1 MDAPDEP
8 IRLLLVD
15 GLPKSDTALQSELA
29 ELTGGVVEKQ
39 SAGDADRTLAA
50 SGESDW
56 HAIVLDLEMGWDD
69 VLALLETIQE
79 QPSAPPALVIDSAY
93 RHETCQA
100 CMRAGAADY
109 VIKNQLSA
117 ELLDR
122 TFRYSLS
129 HARRVKR
136 LEESLRVR
144 DHFLSLLAHDV
155 RGPLGVLA
163 SGLELYS
170 RRFRNLPPEKVEK
183 FLRQAEQQTQQIQA
197 LTGQVLDWASSQAP
211 DFQPYRTTFSLA
223 ECLESALL
231 TLQPLA
237 HNKSISIES
246 SIPEE
251 SQLHADRNMWE
262 TILRNL
268 LSNAIKFSQ
277 PGSRIEVTAVRK
289 GARYHVS
296 VRDHGIGMPE
306 TLRRNLL
313 AGRSIAVRR
322 GTGNEKGTGL
332 GLQLCLRFAALHGG
346 SLQIQSE
353 EGAGTCVTIL
363 SSPRC
368 LGIPLST

>member
-1 MDAPDEP
+1 
-8 IRLLLVD
+8 
-15 GLPKSDTALQSELA
+15 
-29 ELTGGVVEKQ
+29 
-39 SAGDADRTLAA
+39 
-50 SGESDW
+50 
-56 HAIVLDLEMGWDD
+56 
-69 VLALLETIQE
+69 
-79 QPSAPPALVIDSAY
+79 
-93 RHETCQA
+93 
-100 CMRAGAADY
+100 
-109 VIKNQLSA
+109 
-117 ELLDR
+117 
-122 TFRYSLS
+122 
-129 HARRVKR
+129 
-136 LEESLRVR
+136 VR

-170 RRFRNLPPEKVEK
+170 RRFRNLPAEKVEK

-211 DFQPYRTTFSLA
+211 DFQPYRTTFALA

-237 HNKSISIES
+237 HNKSITIES
-246 SIPEE
+246 HIPSE
-251 SQLHADRNMWE
+251 SWLYADRNMWE

-277 PGSRIEVTAVRK
+277 PASRIEVTASQK
-289 GARYHVS
+289 GTTYRVS
-296 VRDHGIGMPE
+296 VCDHGIGMPE

-353 EGAGTCVTIL
+353 EGAGTCVTIVV
-363 SSPRC
+363 SSPQC
-368 LGIPLST
+368 PATPLSA